1 MLRILIFCL
10 SLCSV
15 GIVVGQRP
23 IIYMPEDSMY
33 LIPKERAE
41 ILDKKARQYHALL
54 IVVDSLNL
62 ERDKML
68 QDQSNLR
75 KQNKELTEQLNTPS
89 PYDRVGKF
97 VVGSIIRIGI
107 GLISKD

>member
-1 MLRILIFCL
+1 
-10 SLCSV
+10 
-15 GIVVGQRP
+15 
-23 IIYMPEDSMY
+23 MPEDSMY

-41 ILDKKARQYHALL
+41 ILDQKARQYHILL
-54 IVVDSLNL
+54 LVVDSLHL

-68 QDQSNLR
+68 LDQSNLR
-75 KQNKELTEQLNTPS
+75 KQNRELTEQLNTPS

-107 GLISKD
+107 GLFRKD